1 MRCRPL
7 MPEWVD
13 ARSIHLPPSAAGAGR
28 ISPGTGARRRAAAG
42 MFGFDESD
50 VSIQ

>member
-1 MRCRPL
+1 M

-13 ARSIHLPPSAAGAGR
+13 ARSTHLPPSAAGAGR
-28 ISPGTGARRRAAAG
+28 LGPGAGARQRAAAG

>member
-1 MRCRPL
+1 
-7 MPEWVD
+7 MPGRVD
-13 ARSIHLPPSAAGAGR
+13 VLPPATAGTGRIGPGAGAR
-28 ISPGTGARRRAAAG
+28 WRAAAG